1 MNTFVASPG
10 FDASRFKG
18 TTLILPSVSIG
29 NVPQLATDLLLAA
42 LKLDRVGSI
51 EDENV
56 VPVLGPAD
64 SAHEPSSTAKGSHSS
79 GSLLSSSSTTTSS
92 SSSSRLSLAVEV
104 FQSKDGKWTLVQQR
118 SPTVAH
124 RSGHYVENL
133 VQFIRDSQFDQ
144 VVLLASADG
153 ARRTDSQLRSG
164 HPVRYIGSP
173 RLSTELLQLVEHQ
186 LQIQPMERIPVTE
199 EERIKEQQ
207 QQQSTSVLAERVQD
221 IHLEKSGSTTVGGT
235 SSASV
240 PTTTSTQR
248 VLERVPRIPS
258 GGIAR
263 RLHGLCQQ
271 NDIGI
276 LTLVAFAMEGDN
288 AEDAI
293 FLANVLNA
301 VLKVYTPTE
310 EQVLRGEGGWK
321 VPKSWDSLYG
331 NTFPQDMY
339 Q

>member
-1 MNTFVASPG
+1 MNTFIASPG
-10 FDASRFKG
+10 FDASRFQG

-42 LKLDRVGSI
+42 LKLDRVGCI

-64 SAHEPSSTAKGSHSS
+64 RPLEPTSTS
-79 GSLLSSSSTTTSS
+79 TSS
-92 SSSSRLSLAVEV
+92 SSPLSQSPGLSLAVEV
-104 FQSKDGKWTLVQQR
+104 FQSKDGKWTLIQQR

-133 VQFIRDSQFDQ
+133 VQFIKDSQFDQ

-153 ARRTDSQLRSG
+153 ARRTDNQLQSG

-173 RLSTELLQLVEHQ
+173 ALNPELRTLVEHQ
-186 LQIQPMERIPVTE
+186 LQIQPLERIPATE
-199 EERIKEQQ
+199 EEKLREQQ
-207 QQQSTSVLAERVQD
+207 QASILAERVQD
-221 IHLEKSGSTTVGGT
+221 IQLEQTPSSTT
-235 SSASV
+235 
-240 PTTTSTQR
+240 PTIL
-248 VLERVPRIPS
+248 LEPVPRIPS

-263 RLHGLCQQ
+263 RLHALCQQ
-271 NDIGI
+271 KEISI

-301 VLKVYTPTE
+301 VLKVYTPSE
-310 EQVLRGEGGWK
+310 EQIQRGEGGWK

-331 NTFPQDMY
+331 NSYPQDMY

>member
-1 MNTFVASPG
+1 MNTFIASPG
-10 FDASRFKG
+10 FDASRFHG

-42 LKLDRVGSI
+42 LKLDRVGCI

-64 SAHEPSSTAKGSHSS
+64 RPLETTSTSTSASSTPAQSS
-79 GSLLSSSSTTTSS
+79 G
-92 SSSSRLSLAVEV
+92 LSLAVEV
-104 FQSKDGKWTLVQQR
+104 FQSKDGKWTLIQQR

-133 VQFIRDSQFDQ
+133 VQFIKDSQFDQ

-153 ARRTDSQLRSG
+153 ARRTDNQLRSG
-164 HPVRYIGSP
+164 HPVRFIGSP
-173 RLSTELLQLVEHQ
+173 ALNSELRTLVEHQ
-186 LQIQPMERIPVTE
+186 LQIQPLERIPATE
-199 EERIKEQQ
+199 EEKLREQQ
-207 QQQSTSVLAERVQD
+207 PTSILAEKVQD
-221 IHLEKSGSTTVGGT
+221 IQLEQTPSSSTT
-235 SSASV
+235 
-240 PTTTSTQR
+240 PKIL
-248 VLERVPRIPS
+248 LEPVPRIPS

-263 RLHGLCQQ
+263 RLHALCQQ
-271 NDIGI
+271 KEISI

-301 VLKVYTPTE
+301 VLKVYTPTQ
-310 EQVLRGEGGWK
+310 EQIQRGEGGWK

-331 NTFPQDMY
+331 NSYPQDMY